1 MSAPSTEPTPVPKHT
16 NRLIHE
22 TSPYLRQHA
31 HNPVDWYPW
40 GEDVFAK
47 ARAENKPILLSIGY
61 SACHWCHVME
71 HESFENEDI
80 AELMNRHFVNV
91 KVDREERPDLDQI
104 YQTAFQVFN
113 RRGGGWP
120 LTIFL
125 TPDGKPFHAGT
136 YFPPTDRHGLPGFPR
151 VLESVATAYRDK
163 AQDLAHTGEQ
173 VVAILEKIDAQES
186 ASAVPGRDLIASAV
200 ESLTRLF
207 EPTHGGFGTGPKF
220 PSTMALELFLRHA
233 RASRDEDA
241 RRRAAF
247 TLRMMASGGMYD
259 QLGGGFHRYSVD
271 GQWLVPHFEKMLYDN
286 ALLIPLAL
294 DLFQATGDADFAC
307 VARETAD
314 YVLRE
319 MRHPDGGFYSTQD
332 ADSEG
337 HEGTFFVWTPDEV
350 ERVIGPDDSKLFG
363 RAYGLTAGGNFEGN
377 TILHVV
383 LREDALAAEFHRPTE
398 EVRAR
403 LADSRRKLFEA
414 RETRVKPFRD
424 EKILTSWNGLAIAA
438 LARAGAVLDE
448 PRYVEAA
455 ERAATFIARELWK
468 NGRLLRTWKD
478 GTAKLNGYLDD
489 YAFLANAL
497 IDLYEA
503 GGEPRH
509 LAWAREVADAILAQ
523 FWAKDGRG
531 FYLTSHDHETLVTRP
546 LSGAD
551 QSIPSG
557 ASAAVFALLRVAAY
571 QHLPAYLGL
580 AEHVFTLSGRAM
592 EDNPFGYANLLGA
605 LDLYHDG
612 TTDVVVIGP
621 VKHHDTRALR
631 RAVHAAYLP
640 NRTLTVV
647 DPERAD
653 GATVPEAARGKTML
667 NNRPTAYVCRKMTCS
682 APVTDPEALRTLLSQ
697 P

>member
-1 MSAPSTEPTPVPKHT
+1 MSPPAAEPTPGPKHT

-22 TSPYLRQHA
+22 TSPYLLQHA
-31 HNPVDWYPW
+31 HNPVDWHPW
-40 GEDVFAK
+40 GDDAFAT

-61 SACHWCHVME
+61 SACHWCHVMA
-71 HESFENEDI
+71 HESFESDDI
-80 AELMNRHFVNV
+80 AELMNRHFINI

-120 LTIFL
+120 LTIFM
-125 TPDGKPFHAGT
+125 TPSGKPFHAGT
-136 YFPPTDRHGLPGFPR
+136 YFPPTDRHGMPGFPR
-151 VLESVATAYRDK
+151 VLEAVATAYRDK
-163 AQDLAHTGEQ
+163 AADLEHTGNQ
-173 VVAILEKIDAQES
+173 AVAILEKIDAQEP
-186 ASAVPGRDLIASAV
+186 ASAVPGRDLIASSV
-200 ESLTRLF
+200 EALTRLF

-220 PSTMALELFLRHA
+220 PSTMTLELFLRHA
-233 RASRDEDA
+233 RANRDEDA
-241 RRRAAF
+241 ARRAAF
-247 TLRMMASGGMYD
+247 TLRMMAAGGIYD

-286 ALLIPLAL
+286 TLLIPLAL
-294 DLFQATGDADFAC
+294 DLFQITGDEDFAR
-307 VARETAD
+307 VARETAE
-314 YVLRE
+314 YLLRE

-337 HEGTFFVWTPDEV
+337 HEGAFFVWTPDEI
-350 ERVIGPDDSKLFG
+350 ERVLGPEDSKLFG
-363 RAYGLTAGGNFEGN
+363 RAYGLTAGGNFEGK

-383 LREDALAAEFHRPTE
+383 LRDDALAVEFHRPVE

-424 EKILTSWNGLAIAA
+424 EKVLTSWNGLAIAA

-448 PRYVEAA
+448 PRYAEAA
-455 ERAATFIARELWK
+455 ERAAAFLSHALWK
-468 NGRLLRTWKD
+468 DGRLLRSWKD
-478 GTAKLNGYLDD
+478 GAAKLNGYLDD

-503 GGEPRH
+503 TGATRH
-509 LAWAREVADAILAQ
+509 LDWARELTDAILDK

-531 FYLTSHDHETLVTRP
+531 FYVTSHDHEALVTRP

-557 ASAAVFALLRVAAY
+557 ASEAVYALLRLAAY
-571 QHLPAYLGL
+571 QQVPAYRDL
-580 AEHVFTLSGRAM
+580 AQHVFTLSGRAM

-605 LDLYHDG
+605 LDLYHEG
-612 TTDVVVIGP
+612 ATDVVLIGP
-621 VKHHDTRALR
+621 VAHPETLALR
-631 RAVHAAYLP
+631 RAFHTVYLP
-640 NRTLTVV
+640 NRTLTVI
-647 DPERAD
+647 DPAQTD
-653 GATVPEAARGKTML
+653 GPAVPEPARGKTML
-667 NNRPTAYVCRKMTCS
+667 DGRPSAYVCRRMTCS
-682 APVTDPEALRTLLSQ
+682 APVTDPAALRTLLAES
-697 P
+697 